1 MKYTYEEIESLAA
14 GNSNLNVHSLDEAY
28 LYCKKLATSHYEN
41 FPVGSILI
49 PGNIRKYFYSIYA
62 FSRLCDDIADENLE
76 VDKSIRFGLLDQIE
90 SNLELPTSSL
100 KTPILKAVVDTTI
113 RTKVNIEDLKRLN
126 KAFKQDIYF
135 HHSQNFDELL
145 EYCDY
150 SANPVGE
157 MILKLFDNDS
167 EEAINYSDDICTAL
181 QLVNFWQD
189 LSRDRLKKRCFIP
202 QDYLEKYDLDC
213 NYLDRNIVNFNRCM
227 AELYSKT
234 EELFENGI
242 NLLYLVKNKRLKFE
256 LKLIISS
263 GIRILEKCQNS
274 KEKIITERPALNKF
288 DYIGIVLKSFTL

>member
-14 GNSNLNVHSLDEAY
+14 SNSNLNVQSLDEAY
-28 LYCKKLATSHYEN
+28 IYCKKLATSHYEN

-49 PGNIRKYFYSIYA
+49 PENIRKYFYSIYA

-76 VDKSIRFGLLDQIE
+76 IDKSIRYGLLDQIE
-90 SNLELPTSSL
+90 NNLELPISSL

-113 RTKVNIEDLKRLN
+113 RTKVSINDLKRLN

-145 EYCDY
+145 KYCDY

-189 LSRDRLKKRCFIP
+189 LSRDRLKNRCFIP
-202 QDYLEKYDLDC
+202 QSYLEKYDLDC
-213 NYLDRNIVNFNRCM
+213 NYLDKNIVNFNECM
-227 AELYSKT
+227 AELYEKT
-234 EELFENGI
+234 ENLFENGI

-274 KEKIITERPALNKF
+274 KERIISERPALNKF
-288 DYIGIVLKSFTL
+288 DYIGIVLKSFIL

>member
-49 PGNIRKYFYSIYA
+49 PEKIRKYFYSIYA

-76 VDKSIRFGLLDQIE
+76 VDKSIRYGLLDQIE

-202 QDYLEKYDLDC
+202 KYYLEKYDLDC
-213 NYLDRNIVNFNRCM
+213 NYLDRNVVNFNRCM

>member
-14 GNSNLNVHSLDEAY
+14 SNSNLNVQSLDEAY

-202 QDYLEKYDLDC
+202 KYYLEKYDLDC
-213 NYLDRNIVNFNRCM
+213 NYLDRNVVNFNRCM
-227 AELYSKT
+227 AELYSRT

>member
-14 GNSNLNVHSLDEAY
+14 SNSNLNVQSLDEAY
-28 LYCKKLATSHYEN
+28 IYCKKLATSHYEN

-49 PGNIRKYFYSIYA
+49 PENIRKYFYSIYA

-113 RTKVNIEDLKRLN
+113 RTKVSINDLKRLN

-167 EEAINYSDDICTAL
+167 EDAINYSDDICTAL

-202 QDYLEKYDLDC
+202 KDYIEKYDLDC
-213 NYLDRNIVNFNRCM
+213 NYLDRNVVNFNRCM
-227 AELYSKT
+227 AQLYSKT

>member
-14 GNSNLNVHSLDEAY
+14 SNSNLNVQSLDEAY
-28 LYCKKLATSHYEN
+28 LFCKKLATSHYEN

-76 VDKSIRFGLLDQIE
+76 VDKSIRYGLLDQIE
-90 SNLELPTSSL
+90 INLELPTSSL

-150 SANPVGE
+150 SANPIGE

-167 EEAINYSDDICTAL
+167 EEAMNYSDDICTAL

-202 QDYLEKYDLDC
+202 KYYLEKYDLDC
-213 NYLDRNIVNFNRCM
+213 NYLDRNVVNFNRCM